1 MTEKYQFQ
9 AVIEDA
15 GGGGAYVTIPFDVE
29 KAFGKKRVKIKATID
44 GETYRGTLVR
54 MGSPQHMLLVL
65 KEIRE
70 KVGKSFGDNVTVE
83 LEEDFEPRQV
93 EVPADLQLALETD
106 PTAQAS
112 FNRLSYSHQKEYV
125 RWIMEAKREQTRQR
139 RIQQAIEMLQQGK
152 NGH

>member
-1 MTEKYQFQ
+1 MTKKYQFQ

-29 KAFGKKRVKIKATID
+29 KAFGRKRVKIKATID
-44 GETYRGTLVR
+44 GEPYRGTLVR

-70 KVGKSFGDNVTVE
+70 KIGKSFGDKVAVE

-93 EVPADLQLALETD
+93 EVPADLQLALEAD

-112 FNRLSYSHQKEYV
+112 FNRFSYSHQKEYV

-139 RIQQAIEMLQQGK
+139 RIQQAIEILRQGK